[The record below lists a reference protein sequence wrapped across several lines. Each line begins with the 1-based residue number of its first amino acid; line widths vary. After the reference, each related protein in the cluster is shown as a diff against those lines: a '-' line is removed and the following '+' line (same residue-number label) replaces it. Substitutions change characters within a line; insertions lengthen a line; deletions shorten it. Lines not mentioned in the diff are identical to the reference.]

1 MLTTHFA
8 KAIWKLKILLFDF
21 ENVFRSQQLEVF
33 HLGSAKGAA
42 SAIHASCL
50 QHPPSDAL
58 EVEQMTCSES
68 FQTKF
73 MKLYETLRNFN
84 LTEALQGKEDTRA
97 PGSSVSLRQFTVSS
111 VEGFPV
117 HVPSHDHLQVISLIS
132 IHSFRHY
139 STIFYKFT
147 VFLGGSHQTVEE
159 LSWPSKWSTQKFRPA
174 QLPYIQE
181 LPD

>member
-1 MLTTHFA
+1 MLTTLFA

-33 HLGSAKGAA
+33 HLVRQRGQQARFTRAACNIHRAMHSKWNKWPVAKV
-42 SAIHASCL
+42 SRQSL
-50 QHPPSDAL
+50 W
-58 EVEQMTCSES
+58 S
-68 FQTKF
+68 FT
-73 MKLYETLRNFN
+73 KLYETLTWLRRCKVRR
-84 LTEALQGKEDTRA
+84 TQGHLV
-97 PGSSVSLRQFTVSS
+97 PQCHCVSS